1 MLLPICVVDKLSASK
16 RSALLLHEL
25 IHLQR
30 GDHWVRILELTV
42 GVAFWWLPIVRV
54 IGSQLR
60 TCEETSCDAAVV
72 ARLPHARRAYAELLL
87 DVVDFTGHLPPK
99 AVAHATAMSAANR
112 LELRLRAIIE
122 PPQEAPRK
130 WRACSVAV
138 CVACVILPLQVQI
151 GFGGPMDFVARP
163 VQSATS
169 PKAGS
174 ATDAASPTR
183 GELDGNPLAA
193 YCCPS

>member
-99 AVAHATAMSAANR
+99 AVAHATACARRAERATCVTLIRCHRRGHRRAGDNHYYC
-112 LELRLRAIIE
+112 RAI
-122 PPQEAPRK
+122 
-130 WRACSVAV
+130 
-138 CVACVILPLQVQI
+138 
-151 GFGGPMDFVARP
+151 
-163 VQSATS
+163 ATRRRS
-169 PKAGS
+169 S
-174 ATDAASPTR
+174 
-183 GELDGNPLAA
+183 GEM
-193 YCCPS
+193 